1 MPQVSSEE
9 LEKLRELDRK
19 TKERYRKQNEYLAEK
34 YDRINFTVPAGGKEK
49 IREAATRAGMSVN
62 EFCSR
67 AVLSAAN
74 GPEDSEEKPINDNAE
89 EKDSELP
96 EFMRD

>member
-19 TKERYRKQNEYLAEK
+19 TKERYKKQNEYLAEK
-34 YDRINFTVPAGGKEK
+34 YDRINFTVPAGSKEK
-49 IREAATRAGMSVN
+49 IREAAKRAGMSVN
-62 EFCSR
+62 EFCSK
-67 AVLSAAN
+67 AVLAAT
-74 GPEDSEEKPINDNAE
+74 EESEEKPINDNA
-89 EKDSELP
+89 KDNPELP